1 MKRIILST
9 AFTGLIVVLTAFTIS
24 TGNTNSKKTE
34 SVISTDYDEGWED
47 GFCEGWKD
55 VKGQNAI
62 CPITPIAP
70 IPKISCGEGYRCG
83 YNRGFKY
90 GMCKA
95 KGHDC
100 TK

>member
-1 MKRIILST
+1 MKKVLLV
-9 AFTGLIVVLTAFTIS
+9 AFLAIGLISLMSFAES
-24 TGNTNSKKTE
+24 TNE
-34 SVISTDYDEGWED
+34 SVEICTNFNSDYDGGWAD
-47 GFCEGWKD
+47 GFCEGWRD
-55 VKGQNAI
+55 VNGQYAI

-70 IPKISCGEGYRCG
+70 IPKISCSEGYKCG

-95 KGHDC
+95 RGGNC